1 MKKIIL
7 VGGLI
12 TGLAFMGIAQPVAS
26 PATLQKQPVVNKSP
40 EEKAKKDAE
49 RAEKD
54 LGLTADQKNK
64 WEAAALKRITA
75 NTPYREKMK
84 GSTTPDERRDLH
96 KQMLVNAKTF
106 DADVNAFLTEDQK
119 KKKQELR
126 AKRKE
131 GQHKGMKG
139 QPDDLMED

>member
-7 VGGLI
+7 AGGLL

-26 PATLQKQPVVNKSP
+26 PATLQKQQVVNKSP
-40 EEKAKKDAE
+40 EEKAKADAE

-64 WEAAALKRITA
+64 WESAALKRITA

-96 KQMLVNAKTF
+96 KQMLLNAKTF
-106 DADVNAFLTEDQK
+106 DAEVNAFLTEDQK

-126 AKRKE
+126 SKRKE
-131 GQHKGMKG
+131 GQRKGMKD
-139 QPDDLMED
+139 QPTDLMED

>member
-7 VGGLI
+7 AGGLI

-131 GQHKGMKG
+131 GQRQGMKG